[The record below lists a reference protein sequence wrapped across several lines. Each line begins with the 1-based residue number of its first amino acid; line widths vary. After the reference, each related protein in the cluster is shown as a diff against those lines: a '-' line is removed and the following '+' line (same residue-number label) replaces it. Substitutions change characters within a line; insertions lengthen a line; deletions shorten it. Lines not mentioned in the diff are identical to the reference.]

1 MKFSSGPLFLAAVA
15 FAPRLVDA
23 FVKGV
28 NQPWGNNQYGHWLS
42 SSIQGY
48 SAVYSSSDM
57 AATFAAAKDIGA
69 EWVRIWLFEAGQG
82 LTIDGNK
89 YVTGL
94 KSDFETN
101 FNDVLSHAAANGV
114 KVYPTFFNF
123 APNTADF
130 PIANFFTDS
139 NAQTALLNNL
149 IKPFIKT
156 YGSNSNIAAF
166 QLYNELNGIANP
178 YFGSGYVIN
187 QAVAKTWVTSTTA
200 AIKSVN
206 SAAKVSVSQI
216 YINDA
221 YHAVGVSNVDY
232 VGTGVDFYDIHIYSD
247 NGAEIPAASA
257 FKLDKPVYLGE
268 FGEST
273 GEGDSH
279 QNDVIYNFFVAAKAG
294 GWAGALYW
302 NLGFAG
308 SQPGVCGSDSTLKF
322 TLYNC
327 EGGERGGYNEFK
339 YS

>member
-1 MKFSSGPLFLAAVA
+1 MKFTSRLFLAAIA

-23 FVKGV
+23 FVKGI

-48 SAVYSSSDM
+48 TAVYSSSDM

-69 EWVRIWLFEAGQG
+69 EWVRIWLFEDGQG
-82 LTIDGNK
+82 LVVDSNG

-101 FNDVLSHAAANGV
+101 FNDVLSHAAANGI
-114 KVYPTFFNF
+114 KVYPTFFNY
-123 APNTADF
+123 APDTTDF

-139 NAQTALLNNL
+139 NAQNALLNNL

-178 YFGSGYVIN
+178 YFSGYVIN
-187 QAVAKTWVTSTTA
+187 QAVAKAWVTSTTA

-232 VGTGVDFYDIHIYSD
+232 IGTGVDFYDIHIYSD

-257 FKLDKPVYLGE
+257 FNLDKPVYLGE
-268 FGEST
+268 FGENT
-273 GEGDSH
+273 GEGDQH

-294 GWAGALYW
+294 GWAGAFYW

-308 SQPGVCGSDSTLKF
+308 SQPGVCGSDSTIKY

-327 EGGERGGYNEFK
+327 EGGQRGGYNEFK

>member
-1 MKFSSGPLFLAAVA
+1 MKFTSRLFLATIA

-23 FVKGV
+23 FVKGI

-48 SAVYSSSDM
+48 TAVYSSSDM

-69 EWVRIWLFEAGQG
+69 QWVRIWLFEDGQG
-82 LTIDGNK
+82 LVVDSNR

-94 KSDFETN
+94 KSDFKTN
-101 FNDVLSHAAANGV
+101 FNDLLSHAAANGI
-114 KVYPTFFNF
+114 KVYPTFFNY
-123 APNTADF
+123 APDTTDF

-139 NAQTALLNNL
+139 NAQNALLNNL
-149 IKPFIKT
+149 IKPFIQT

-178 YFGSGYVIN
+178 YFSGYVIN
-187 QAVAKTWVTSTTA
+187 QAVAKAWVTSTTA

-221 YHAVGVSNVDY
+221 YHAVGVSNRDY
-232 VGTGVDFYDIHIYSD
+232 IGTGVDFYDIHIYSD

-257 FKLDKPVYLGE
+257 FNLDKP
-268 FGEST
+268 
-273 GEGDSH
+273 GDQH

-294 GWAGALYW
+294 GWAGAFYW

-308 SQPGVCGSDSTLKF
+308 NQPGVCGGDSTIKY

-327 EGGERGGYNEFK
+327 EGGQRGGYNEFK

>member
-1 MKFSSGPLFLAAVA
+1 MKFTSRLFLAAIA

-23 FVKGV
+23 FVKGI
-28 NQPWGNNQYGHWLS
+28 NQPWGNNQFQRYGGHLCS
-42 SSIQGY
+42 CQGHRCPMGPHL
-48 SAVYSSSDM
+48 V
-57 AATFAAAKDIGA
+57 
-69 EWVRIWLFEAGQG
+69 VRRRPG
-82 LTIDGNK
+82 LVVDSNR

-94 KSDFETN
+94 KSDFKTN
-101 FNDVLSHAAANGV
+101 FNDLLSHAAANSI
-114 KVYPTFFNF
+114 KVYPTFFNY
-123 APNTADF
+123 APDTTDF

-139 NAQTALLNNL
+139 NAQNALLNNL
-149 IKPFIKT
+149 IKPFIQT

-178 YFGSGYVIN
+178 YFSGYVIN
-187 QAVAKTWVTSTTA
+187 QAVAKAWVTSTTA

-221 YHAVGVSNVDY
+221 YHAVGVSNRDY
-232 VGTGVDFYDIHIYSD
+232 IGTGVDFYDIHIYSD

-257 FKLDKPVYLGE
+257 FNLDKPVYLGE
-268 FGEST
+268 FGENT
-273 GEGDSH
+273 GEGDQH

-294 GWAGALYW
+294 GWAGAFYW

-308 SQPGVCGSDSTLKF
+308 NQPGVCGGDSTIKY

-327 EGGERGGYNEFK
+327 EGGQRGGYNEFK